1 VVTPA
6 ALGSVAATTVVHRLD
21 DIGEAVFR
29 DLEDL
34 RAAVLP
40 AFGGGRPPHRREL
53 GIEDRV
59 TGMLRRAGDRL
70 AGAGFVAA
78 PGVLRD
84 VEHWLEWW
92 TATGPPSRRR
102 IRRLVVQVDPAADD
116 FRDYTTLPW
125 FRVPGRT
132 GARHVT
138 GPYVDYLCTDEYT
151 LTFTA
156 PVQHGGHFLG
166 VVGADVEVRWV
177 EDRLSDPLL
186 ASGLP
191 ATVVSSSGRVL
202 TSTVGS
208 LTTGDLVREVP
219 GRWDGG
225 DDERG
230 DRLLRCA
237 GLPLGLLVHSVDHP
251 A

>member
-1 VVTPA
+1 MVLPA
-6 ALGSVAATTVVHRLD
+6 RLGSVPTEGLVRRLD
-21 DIGEAVFR
+21 DIGDAVFG
-29 DLEDL
+29 DLEEL
-34 RAAVLP
+34 RTAVVP
-40 AFGGGRPPHRREL
+40 AFGGERPPRSRDL
-53 GIEDRV
+53 GIEATV
-59 TGMLRRAGDRL
+59 VALLRRAGERL
-70 AGAGFVAA
+70 VGAGYVAA

-84 VEHWLEWW
+84 EAHWLEWW
-92 TATGPPSRRR
+92 TATGPPARRR
-102 IRRLVVQVDPAADD
+102 TRRLVVQSDPAADD

-125 FRVPGRT
+125 FRGPQRT
-132 GARHVT
+132 GERQVT

-156 PVQHGGHFLG
+156 PVQVAGRFVG

-177 EDRLSDPLL
+177 EDRLTGELL
-186 ASGLP
+186 AGGLP

-219 GRWDGG
+219 DWWGGGEVPRGGR
-225 DDERG
+225 
-230 DRLLRCA
+230 LVRCA
-237 GLPLGLLVHSVDHP
+237 DLPLGVLVHP